1 MPKALDNRAP
11 EMTASALARLLGPIP
26 LSRIRT
32 SPLPGTATEEDVVR
46 IHEREG
52 RLYELTRGILV
63 EKAMGFEES
72 VIAIWISHHLCALV
86 SEHKLGLI
94 SGEGGMVKL
103 DFGLIRIPDVAFT
116 SWERLR
122 AAKGLK
128 EPVPL
133 LVPDLAV
140 EVLSRGN
147 TKKEI
152 DLKVAEFF
160 AAGVRLVWIVDPRK
174 RFVRVLTAP
183 GAETLLRETDTLDGG
198 DVLPGFSV
206 AVREIFAQADQIP
219 PDLRDA

>member
-46 IHEREG
+46 IREREG
-52 RLYELTRGILV
+52 RLYELTHGVLV
-63 EKAMGFEES
+63 EKTTGFEES
-72 VIAIWISHHLCALV
+72 AIAACLVAHLYNFL
-86 SEHKLGLI
+86 SERKLGCVT
-94 SGEGGMVKL
+94 GKGGMVKL
-103 DFGLIRIPDVAFT
+103 DFGLIRTSDVAFT
-116 SWERLR
+116 SWGRLR

-133 LVPDLAV
+133 LAPDLAV
-140 EVLSRGN
+140 EVLSRGS

-152 DLKVAEFF
+152 DLKMAEFF

-174 RFVRVLTAP
+174 RIVRALTAP
-183 GAETLLRETDTLDGG
+183 GTESLLRETDTLDGG
-198 DVLPGFSV
+198 GVLPGFSV

>member
-1 MPKALDNRAP
+1 MPHALDNRGP

-32 SPLPGTATEEDVVR
+32 NPLPGTATEEDVVR
-46 IHEREG
+46 IREREG
-52 RLYELTRGILV
+52 RLYELTRGVLV

-72 VIAIWISHHLCALV
+72 AVAATLIALLYNFL
-86 SEHKLGLI
+86 SEHNLGCVT
-94 SGEGGMVKL
+94 GEGGMVKL

-122 AAKGLK
+122 AVKGPK

-133 LVPDLAV
+133 LAPDLAV

-174 RFVRVLTAP
+174 RTVRALTAP
-183 GAETLLRETDTLDGG
+183 GAATLLREADALDGG
-198 DVLPGFSV
+198 DVLPGFAV
-206 AVREIFAQADQIP
+206 AVREIFAQADRIP